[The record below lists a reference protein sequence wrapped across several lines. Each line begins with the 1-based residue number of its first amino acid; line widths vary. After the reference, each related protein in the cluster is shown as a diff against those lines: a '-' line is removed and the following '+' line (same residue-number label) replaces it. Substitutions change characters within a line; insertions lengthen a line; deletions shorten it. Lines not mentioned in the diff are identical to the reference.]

1 MQASAVSLKEPI
13 SQQGPNSTAL
23 KSILTE
29 SYLLQFA
36 ADNSKGVLAA
46 VSMDVKL
53 YGTTARHIC
62 QVRVTGL
69 LTSNASS
76 NYAHLYDDTNR
87 GSPAHCSN
95 KWPSFHGQLYELVL
109 QTILEAFVKEN
120 SSFLARKNPTTCVK
134 GFSTSLYHAYRQVP
148 QYIASAIA
156 AKAAPMQLLWVIT
169 AQSDALLK

>member
-46 VSMDVKL
+46 ASMDVKL

-62 QVRVTGL
+62 QVHV
-69 LTSNASS
+69 
-76 NYAHLYDDTNR
+76 
-87 GSPAHCSN
+87 
-95 KWPSFHGQLYELVL
+95 
-109 QTILEAFVKEN
+109 
-120 SSFLARKNPTTCVK
+120 
-134 GFSTSLYHAYRQVP
+134 
-148 QYIASAIA
+148 
-156 AKAAPMQLLWVIT
+156 
-169 AQSDALLK
+169 